1 MGTVTAKTIIDKAT
15 IQLIDLTNIRW
26 TRAELLSWLND
37 GMRQTVLIQPSAA
50 STTAVIQ
57 LQAGT
62 RQSIPDDGWL
72 LLNIYRNM
80 GTSGATPGRAIRII
94 SREILDNFN
103 PNWNTDTATAEV
115 RNYMYTNQD
124 QLAFYVYPPN
134 TGVQKIEINYSS
146 QLTDLTSES
155 QVIPI
160 FDIFQSALVDY
171 ILYRACSKDAEYAPG
186 VALAQ
191 QYSSAFVAAIQGK
204 TQSEITNDP
213 SQALN
218 PPNPTMRG
226 TGSA

>member
-37 GMRQTVLIQPSAA
+37 GMRQTVLIQPSAS
-50 STTAVIQ
+50 STTSVIQ

-62 RQSIPDDGWL
+62 RQYIPDDGWL

-80 GTSGATPGRAIRII
+80 GTGGNTPGRTIRII
-94 SREILDNFN
+94 SREVLDNFN
-103 PNWNTDTATAEV
+103 PNWHTDKATAEV

-134 TGVQKIEINYSS
+134 TGTQQIEINYSA
-146 QLTDLTSES
+146 QPTDLTAES
-155 QVIPI
+155 QAIPI
-160 FDIFQSALVDY
+160 FDVFQSALVDY

-186 VALAQ
+186 LQLAS
-191 QYSSAFVAAIQGK
+191 QYSAAFVGAIQGK

-218 PPNPTMRG
+218 PDNPAVRG